1 MTHAW
6 LRSPL
11 ARRTRVART
20 HLVGRPTTC
29 KPVTLFRPSETPR
42 FGLAARSLVLTLQ
55 QQLRV
60 EDRAAELRQLSRDL
74 GDSWFPF
81 YLKMLMVVGEGAPE
95 DERAMVADAAAHGLQ
110 YGQPAAGTL
119 SSWGIPSPLPA
130 AVAAAAGQGF
140 LRMAAARPLDP
151 LAYIVVWF
159 GQSTSRPLLPQA
171 AFERALIALL
181 RLFNASASAV
191 SIYQAKLR
199 ADLATATDGTFSMA
213 TVTRMQTLLDGWT
226 ADVTPLQLASDVAAA
241 GHLPP
246 ARSGEVRAW
255 PRPFV

>member
-1 MTHAW
+1 
-6 LRSPL
+6 
-11 ARRTRVART
+11 
-20 HLVGRPTTC
+20 
-29 KPVTLFRPSETPR
+29 VTLFRPSETPR

-55 QQLRV
+55 EHVRV
-60 EDRAAELRQLSRDL
+60 EDRAVALRQLSRDL

-81 YLKMLMVVGEGAPE
+81 YLKVLMVIGEGAPE
-95 DERAMVADAAAHGLQ
+95 DERALVADAAAHGFQ

-130 AVAAAAGQGF
+130 AVAAAGQGF
-140 LRMAAARPLDP
+140 LRMASARPLDP
-151 LAYIVVWF
+151 LAYVVVWF
-159 GQSTSRPLLPQA
+159 GQSTSRPLLPQP
-171 AFERALIALL
+171 AFERALMALL
-181 RLFNASASAV
+181 RLFNASASAA

-213 TVTRMQTLLDGWT
+213 TVTRLQTLLDGWA

-241 GHLPP
+241 GNLPP
-246 ARSGEVRAW
+246 ARTVEARAW

>member
-1 MTHAW
+1 
-6 LRSPL
+6 
-11 ARRTRVART
+11 
-20 HLVGRPTTC
+20 
-29 KPVTLFRPSETPR
+29 VTLFRPSETPR

-55 QQLRV
+55 KQLRV

-81 YLKMLMVVGEGAPE
+81 YLKVLMVIGEGAPE
-95 DERAMVADAAAHGLQ
+95 DERAMVADAAAHGIQ

-130 AVAAAAGQGF
+130 AVAAAGQGF
-140 LRMAAARPLDP
+140 LRMASARPLDP
-151 LAYIVVWF
+151 LAYVIVWF

-181 RLFNASASAV
+181 RLFNASPSAA

-199 ADLATATDGTFSMA
+199 ADLTTASDGTFSMA
-213 TVTRMQTLLDGWT
+213 SVARLQMLLSGWT
-226 ADVTPLQLASDVAAA
+226 AQTSPSQLAADVAAA

-246 ARSGEVRAW
+246 ARPSDMRVL